1 MYISRIVIR
10 NFRNFDVLDV
20 SLLPGVTCIIGENN
34 TGKTN
39 LLHAIRLVLDVNL
52 PSVYRQITEN
62 DIHCCAKLSTA
73 LQVLVSVELADYR
86 KTPEECAFCGLWEVD
101 NDRARITYRFRPRQS
116 VREAIE
122 RNEKD
127 RHALNPEDY
136 QWELTGGKSGENN
149 DPSSVEWHQACGVAI
164 RFQEL
169 QAFKIDLL
177 PALRDVETDLRH
189 SRISP
194 LARLLTALDI
204 PQEEKDALVAVIQ
217 TANNS
222 VEGSPTIH
230 SAGGYI
236 RYIVQRRGRRGFHH
250 ASAPWHGFTNLH
262 LDQPEPDCSAN

>member
-136 QWELTGGKSGENN
+136 QWELTGEKAEKTMTPLLSSG
-149 DPSSVEWHQACGVAI
+149 I
-164 RFQEL
+164 RL
-169 QAFKIDLL
+169 V
-177 PALRDVETDLRH
+177 ALRFDFRSYRRSRSTFYLPCATLKPICGTRAYRHWLAYSLRWI
-189 SRISP
+189 SRKKKKTHWS
-194 LARLLTALDI
+194 
-204 PQEEKDALVAVIQ
+204 Q
-217 TANNS
+217 
-222 VEGSPTIH
+222 
-230 SAGGYI
+230 
-236 RYIVQRRGRRGFHH
+236 
-250 ASAPWHGFTNLH
+250 
-262 LDQPEPDCSAN
+262 